1 MSSAAKRAGTAVPD
15 ARYDRANPIRENAML
30 RLIGFVVLAVIVIGL
45 LVIFGILDAI
55 F

>member
-1 MSSAAKRAGTAVPD
+1 
-15 ARYDRANPIRENAML
+15 ML

>member
-1 MSSAAKRAGTAVPD
+1 LSRKRTWEVS
-15 ARYDRANPIRENAML
+15 ML
-30 RLIGFVVLAVIVIGL
+30 RLIGFVVLAAIVIGL

>member
-1 MSSAAKRAGTAVPD
+1 MPSERSW
-15 ARYDRANPIRENAML
+15 ESAML

-45 LVIFGILDAI
+45 LMVFGILKAI